1 MVSLRRSARFK
12 WLTLDLAIFLFK
24 DAEPSAEQCLE
35 RAMEY
40 DLRPVPRVS
49 MGGELNA
56 MTHRRLK
63 KILVSILIGS
73 IILIFNNLFSVAQVD
88 TKAAQN
94 EILVIGTGTI
104 VGGNVA
110 KARKVAISEALVKG
124 VEEYLGRRLG
134 SQAMINNFPRL
145 LQDIIPKAR
154 EEIENFHILAEERME
169 KKYKILV
176 RVKVN
181 DKVMEERLREIG
193 VVLMEG
199 PAIRVLFLVSQLG
212 PRNEKSSYWWQN
224 PETDSALTPVEL
236 ALHRV
241 FQERGFQPINRLL
254 KIPEGEYSP
263 EMKAWDLSDGDA
275 IRWGELFSADVVVR
289 GRCEIIGRDEVS
301 VLLKALH
308 VENSIMI
315 SQDMHSERMG
325 EGEGGMEQI
334 VESIEMAVNNV
345 ASRLSPEIMMAIE
358 QPEAK
363 ITQLALILKGVRS
376 FRQYREFKDFLE
388 KSVPGVKSVRQTRVK
403 ANSMS
408 VAVEF
413 LGDEEKFL
421 NRVSNHENL
430 PFKADLAKTDEGEI
444 LVLIR

>member
-1 MVSLRRSARFK
+1 
-12 WLTLDLAIFLFK
+12 
-24 DAEPSAEQCLE
+24 
-35 RAMEY
+35 
-40 DLRPVPRVS
+40 
-49 MGGELNA
+49 
-56 MTHRRLK
+56 MTHRGLK
-63 KILVSILIGS
+63 GILAKILIGALLS
-73 IILIFNNLFSVAQVD
+73 IFNNSLSVAQVEP
-88 TKAAQN
+88 KAAQN

-104 VGGNVA
+104 ADGNVA
-110 KARKVAISEALVKG
+110 KARKMAISEALVKG

-145 LQDIIPKAR
+145 LQDVIPKAR

-199 PAIRVLFLVSQLG
+199 PPIRVLFLVSQSG
-212 PRNEKSSYWWQN
+212 PRNEKSSYWCQN

-263 EMKAWDLSDGDA
+263 EMKALDLSGEDA

-289 GRCEIIGRDEVS
+289 GRCEIIGREEVLI
-301 VLLKALH
+301 VLKALH
-308 VENSIMI
+308 VENRIMI
-315 SQDMHSERMG
+315 GQDMHIERMG
-325 EGEGGMEQI
+325 EGPGGMEQI
-334 VESIEMAVNNV
+334 VETIEIAVNNV

-358 QPEAK
+358 LPETKTA
-363 ITQLALILKGVRS
+363 QLSLTLKGLRS
-376 FRQYREFKDFLE
+376 FRQFREFKDFLE
-388 KSVPGVKSVRQTRVK
+388 KNVPGVKSVRQTRLRGD
-403 ANSMS
+403 SMS

-413 LGDEEKFL
+413 LGDEEKFVE
-421 NRVSNHENL
+421 RVSNHENL
-430 PFKADLAKTDEGEI
+430 PFKADWAKTEEGEI
-444 LVLIR
+444 VVLIR